1 MAEQNSQ
8 SLHLNGLLVLRTWL
22 MQGVFLW
29 AQYTA
34 LGEGEVE
41 GAALTIWLRWLAF
54 GSYFLDGLAHGVEG
68 VAAQARKALDIG
80 RFQTL
85 GLQRC
90 CNLSG
95 VGRMLGRVGYHWR

>member
-1 MAEQNSQ
+1 MCVKHLRLDGRAEFASRFI
-8 SLHLNGLLVLRTWL
+8 STGYWFFERGSW
-22 MQGVFLW
+22 GVFLW

-68 VAAQARKALDIG
+68 VAAQARKALDASLSNVG
-80 RFQTL
+80 SSTL
-85 GLQRC
+85 
-90 CNLSG
+90 
-95 VGRMLGRVGYHWR
+95 W